1 MEAIL
6 MNLFLT
12 TMAIGAACGVFGLAS
27 IASDSTVIEII
38 AKTFFVALL
47 VSSLA
52 LIIFFII
59 SIWTCEW

>member
-1 MEAIL
+1 MEAMLI
-6 MNLFLT
+6 NLLLT
-12 TMAIGAACGVFGLAS
+12 TMAIGAAYCLFGLAS

-47 VSSLA
+47 VSSLV

>member
-6 MNLFLT
+6 INLLLT
-12 TMAIGAACGVFGLAS
+12 TMAIGAAYGLFGLVS

-38 AKTFFVALL
+38 VKTFFVALL
-47 VSSLA
+47 VSFLV